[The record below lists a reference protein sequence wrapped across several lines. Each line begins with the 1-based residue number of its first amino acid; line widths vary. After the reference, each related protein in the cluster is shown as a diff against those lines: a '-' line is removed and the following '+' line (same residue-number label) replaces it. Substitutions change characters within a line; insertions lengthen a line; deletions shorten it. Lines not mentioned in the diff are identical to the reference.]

1 MKTLLRTLAAFTLT
15 GGLCASAMA
24 SQPVSDAE
32 VSQKLD
38 QLNATAQVIDGRLQQ
53 LFTALNQSAQT
64 GVCWLDGKAYSQGAE
79 ATTGG
84 HAVTCGVQAKTGWP
98 QWSKSGVN
106 VN

>member
-1 MKTLLRTLAAFTLT
+1 MKTLLSTVTAFTLSA
-15 GGLCASAMA
+15 GLCIGAQA
-24 SQPVSDAE
+24 SQPVSDTD

-53 LFTALNQSAQT
+53 LFTALNQSAQSGT
-64 GVCWLDGKAYSQGAE
+64 CWLDGKAYSQGAE
-79 ATTGG
+79 ATTAG